1 MAAINTERL
10 KELTKKKLRGTISK
24 EESEQLD
31 AWYNQP
37 VPKVIEW
44 NSGDRNERELKFRLY
59 RQLLRT
65 IGLPDNTVAAQ
76 PGYKLWPRLVGV
88 AATVAAIVFCIWFFK
103 PDQSLEERGRQIAA
117 RNDIPPLPNTATLT
131 LPDGDIIAL
140 SNTKKGVI
148 IGSSGL
154 KYTDSSKVANHPG
167 LATELLNNKAIVLTA
182 NTQHGSTYYLT
193 LPDGSKIW
201 LNAASTLKFPSTFDK
216 LNTRT
221 VELRGEAYFEVAKNA
236 AKPFLLQS
244 GNQLLRVLGTHF
256 NVNTYDYGTEVK
268 TTLLEGSV
276 QVNLLQEPDLK
287 KTLKPGEQANSS
299 KGILHVVKADTAAVM
314 AWRRGDFVFVDD
326 DLETILQRLRNW
338 YHVEFEYVGK
348 KPSLKMTG
356 VMSRAVKLSKVLAQI
371 EASGKV
377 KFKIEGRKVYVMN

>member
-10 KELTKKKLRGTISK
+10 KELTKKKLQGTISN

-37 VPKVIEW
+37 VPKVLEW
-44 NSGDRNERELKFRLY
+44 NSGDRNERELKLRLY
-59 RQLLRT
+59 RQVLKA
-65 IGLPDNTVAAQ
+65 IGLPDAAMAAQ
-76 PGYKLWPRLVGV
+76 PGYKLWPRLTGV
-88 AATVAAIVFCIWFFK
+88 AAAMAVILFGIWFFN
-103 PDQSLEERGRQIAA
+103 PGQSLEERSARIAVH
-117 RNDIPPLPNTATLT
+117 NDVPPEPNTATLT
-131 LPDGDIIAL
+131 LADGEIIPL
-140 SNTKKGVI
+140 SNTKGGIV

-154 KYTDSSKVANHPG
+154 KYRDSSKVTAHHPG
-167 LATELLNNKAIVLTA
+167 QELIA
-182 NTQHGSTYYLT
+182 NTLHGSTYYLT

-236 AKPFLLQS
+236 AKPFIVQS

-256 NVNTYDYGTEVK
+256 NLNTYDYGTEVK

-276 QVNLLQEPDLK
+276 QLNLLQKPDHK
-287 KTLKPGEQANSS
+287 KILKPGEQASSS
-299 KGILHVVKADTAAVM
+299 KGVLHVMRADTAAVM

-338 YHVEFEYVGK
+338 YHVKFEYVGK
-348 KPSLKMTG
+348 KPNLKMTG